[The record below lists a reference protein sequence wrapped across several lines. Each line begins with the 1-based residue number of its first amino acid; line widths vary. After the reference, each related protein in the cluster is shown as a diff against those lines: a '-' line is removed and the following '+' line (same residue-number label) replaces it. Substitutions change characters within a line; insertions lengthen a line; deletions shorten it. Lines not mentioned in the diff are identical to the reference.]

1 MTFLEARKKVV
12 QALDAATDVFNDV
25 EFSRRLHDPT
35 VDVSFAEL
43 ELDSL
48 AAIECCL
55 ALEDN
60 ISIDVDPADLAVHNS
75 INKLAN
81 YIIQRTSAA

>member
-1 MTFLEARKKVV
+1 MTFLDARKEVV
-12 QALDAATDVFNDV
+12 QALHASTNVFNQP
-25 EFSRRLHDPT
+25 ELGAKLHDPSADIT
-35 VDVSFAEL
+35 FVEL

-60 ISIDVDPADLAVHNS
+60 IRIDIDPADLTIHNS
-75 INKLAN
+75 INKLAEH
-81 YIIQRTSAA
+81 IAQRTNAA